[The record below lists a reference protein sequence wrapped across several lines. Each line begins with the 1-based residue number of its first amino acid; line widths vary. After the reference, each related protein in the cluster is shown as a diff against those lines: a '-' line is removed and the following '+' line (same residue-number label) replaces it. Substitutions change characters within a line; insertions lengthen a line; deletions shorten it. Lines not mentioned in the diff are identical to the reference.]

1 MRRVQSF
8 SVPSAEWRSE
18 FTVGFEILSM
28 RMLQHIRHHI
38 TNARAEGID
47 SKIAFIGKMTFGHG
61 NKEHMKTAM
70 YFRCCNLDLYP

>member
-1 MRRVQSF
+1 
-8 SVPSAEWRSE
+8 
-18 FTVGFEILSM
+18 M

-47 SKIAFIGKMTFGHG
+47 SKIALIGKMTFGHG